1 MVEANRYVAS
11 NLHLFLTLGEPPWQF
26 SGTSCGS
33 KWSIP
38 SMSLRIDNE
47 CFTLLVEAMEVMKV
61 GLYRERARAH
71 V

>member
-1 MVEANRYVAS
+1 
-11 NLHLFLTLGEPPWQF
+11 
-26 SGTSCGS
+26 
-33 KWSIP
+33 
-38 SMSLRIDNE
+38 MSLRIDNE